1 MLFDF
6 DVLFGQMLSF
16 YTMIAV
22 GFLAYHLKAVGD
34 REVASL
40 SRVLVQVI
48 LPLMLLTNIVNTV
61 KAETLPRFPPLLL
74 SLVLTLLLM
83 LAVGWLS
90 GKLFRLGENTICV
103 HTATMGLPND
113 GLLGYPLWLAV
124 FPDRAGLAIMASCI
138 VYAIAQWGIAYPL
151 TIPRGSGIKFHWK
164 KMLTPPV
171 IATCIGTVLVLLD
184 VHPAGNMV
192 WDTLAGI
199 GGCTKYVSMLYIG
212 AVVAQKGF
220 RQIFGRPVLFAV
232 TFIKMIVLPL
242 LVALVL
248 GILPF
253 TDPAYFYMIV
263 MLSAMP
269 APMMVCIQAAMNGSD
284 EEYAVGSMVLST
296 MVCLGTVPFVMYL
309 ITLV

>member
-1 MLFDF
+1 
-6 DVLFGQMLSF
+6 
-16 YTMIAV
+16 
-22 GFLAYHLKAVGD
+22 
-34 REVASL
+34 
-40 SRVLVQVI
+40 
-48 LPLMLLTNIVNTV
+48 
-61 KAETLPRFPPLLL
+61 
-74 SLVLTLLLM
+74 M

-90 GKLFRLGENTICV
+90 GKLFRLGENTIGV

-199 GGCTKYVSMLYIG
+199 GMTTMKETAGIGTRLAEPDFLNQFPDKKLPVKLKADGGEIDAISGATVSSVGAML
-212 AVVAQKGF
+212 AVSNAVAIYQE
-220 RQIFGRPVLFAV
+220 
-232 TFIKMIVLPL
+232 IKPL
-242 LVALVL
+242 LLE
-248 GILPF
+248 
-253 TDPAYFYMIV
+253 TWK
-263 MLSAMP
+263 
-269 APMMVCIQAAMNGSD
+269 
-284 EEYAVGSMVLST
+284 
-296 MVCLGTVPFVMYL
+296 
-309 ITLV
+309 